1 MPDDS
6 IMDMVNNIEP
16 LYDDKNGLYRTW
28 IREEKDWD
36 EKRAFKE
43 ARALAAHF
51 AEAIEAMP
59 NWPELR
65 QPHYRGGDFD
75 QAAREMIEEF
85 KNDERPKGKGPTK

>member
-6 IMDMVNNIEP
+6 IMDMVNNIEH

-36 EKRAFKE
+36 EKRAFKQ

-59 NWPELR
+59 DWPELR
-65 QPHYRGGDFD
+65 QPHYRGNDFD

-85 KNDERPKGKGPTK
+85 KNDRPKK